1 MKTESEKDVSKGIR
15 ILQIVVGIIA
25 IALSMAVI
33 VNPGFGIEILVFLLS
48 LTLLVV
54 GIERVSIG
62 FLPYIKK
69 SSTRISNIVL
79 GGLAIALA
87 IIVIA
92 FPIFTIGFLVTLLA
106 IGLLFIGAARI
117 VHGVFN
123 KQTSKWSRILLIAV
137 GILSIGISF
146 MVFINPLLGI
156 FILTFMLAVNLLI
169 IGVESIVHGVSG
181 KKNIATSA
189 STSANINSHG
199 QWIIKTIIFY
209 WKDDIILEK
218 ELI

>member
-1 MKTESEKDVSKGIR
+1 MKTASEKGVSKGIR
-15 ILQIVVGIIA
+15 ILQIIVGIIA
-25 IALSMAVI
+25 IGLSIAVI
-33 VNPGFGIEILVFLLS
+33 INPGFGIEILVFLLS

-87 IIVIA
+87 IIIIA
-92 FPIFTIGFLVTLLA
+92 FPIFTIGILVTLLA
-106 IGLLFIGAARI
+106 LGLLFIGAARI
-117 VHGVFN
+117 VHGIFD
-123 KQTSKWSRILLIAV
+123 KQTSKWSRIFLVAV

-146 MVFINPLLGI
+146 LVFINPLVGI

-169 IGVESIVHGVSG
+169 IGIESIVHGVSG
-181 KKNIATSA
+181 KKNLA
-189 STSANINSHG
+189 SSESTNS
-199 QWIIKTIIFY
+199 TN
-209 WKDDIILEK
+209 
-218 ELI
+218 

>member
-1 MKTESEKDVSKGIR
+1 MKTASEKGVSKGIR
-15 ILQIVVGIIA
+15 ILQIIVGIIA
-25 IALSMAVI
+25 IGLSIAVI
-33 VNPGFGIEILVFLLS
+33 INPGFGIEILVFLLS

-87 IIVIA
+87 IIIIA
-92 FPIFTIGFLVTLLA
+92 FPIFTIGILVTLLA
-106 IGLLFIGAARI
+106 LGLLFIGAARI
-117 VHGVFN
+117 VHGIFD
-123 KQTSKWSRILLIAV
+123 KQTSKWSRIFLVAV

-146 MVFINPLLGI
+146 MVFINPLVGI

-169 IGVESIVHGVSG
+169 IGIESIVHGVSG
-181 KKNIATSA
+181 KKNLA
-189 STSANINSHG
+189 SSESTTRTN
-199 QWIIKTIIFY
+199 
-209 WKDDIILEK
+209 
-218 ELI
+218 

>member
-1 MKTESEKDVSKGIR
+1 MKTVSEQGVSKGIR
-15 ILQIVVGIIA
+15 ILQIIVGIIA
-25 IALSMAVI
+25 IALSIAVI
-33 VNPGFGIEILVFLLS
+33 VNPGFGIEILVFLVS

-54 GIERVSIG
+54 GIERVSIA

-79 GGLAIALA
+79 GGLAIALS

-92 FPIFTIGFLVTLLA
+92 FPIFAIGLLVTLLA
-106 IGLLFIGAARI
+106 LGLLFIGAARI
-117 VHGVFN
+117 VHGVLD
-123 KQTSKWSRILLIAV
+123 KQTSKWSRVLLVGV

-169 IGVESIVHGVSG
+169 IGIESIVHGVLCKRNLASSVS
-181 KKNIATSA
+181 SA
-189 STSANINSHG
+189 
-199 QWIIKTIIFY
+199 IISLN
-209 WKDDIILEK
+209 DQ
-218 ELI
+218 

>member
-1 MKTESEKDVSKGIR
+1 MKTASEQGISKGIR
-15 ILQIVVGIIA
+15 ILQIIVGIIA
-25 IALSMAVI
+25 IALSIAVI
-33 VNPGFGIEILVFLLS
+33 VNPGFGIEILVFLVS

-54 GIERVSIG
+54 GIERVSIA

-79 GGLAIALA
+79 GGLAIALS

-92 FPIFTIGFLVTLLA
+92 FPIFAIGLLVTLLA
-106 IGLLFIGAARI
+106 LGLLFIGAARI
-117 VHGVFN
+117 VHGVLD
-123 KQTSKWSRILLIAV
+123 KQTSKWSRVLLVGV

-169 IGVESIVHGVSG
+169 IGIESIVHGASG
-181 KKNIATSA
+181 KKNLATSA
-189 STSANINSHG
+189 SSTTTTTTTNSHD
-199 QWIIKTIIFY
+199 Q
-209 WKDDIILEK
+209 
-218 ELI
+218 

>member
-1 MKTESEKDVSKGIR
+1 MKTVSEQGVSKGIR
-15 ILQIVVGIIA
+15 ILQIIVGIIA
-25 IALSMAVI
+25 IALSIAVI
-33 VNPGFGIEILVFLLS
+33 VNPGFGIEILVFLVS

-54 GIERVSIG
+54 GIERVSIA

-79 GGLAIALA
+79 GGLAIALS

-92 FPIFTIGFLVTLLA
+92 FPIFAIGLLVTLLA
-106 IGLLFIGAARI
+106 LGLLFIGAARI
-117 VHGVFN
+117 VHGVLD
-123 KQTSKWSRILLIAV
+123 KQTSKWSRVLLVGV

-169 IGVESIVHGVSG
+169 IGIESIVHGASG
-181 KKNIATSA
+181 KKNLATSA
-189 STSANINSHG
+189 SSATTTTTTTNSHD
-199 QWIIKTIIFY
+199 Q
-209 WKDDIILEK
+209 
-218 ELI
+218 

>member
-1 MKTESEKDVSKGIR
+1 MKTVSEQGVSKGIR
-15 ILQIVVGIIA
+15 ILQIIVGIIA
-25 IALSMAVI
+25 IALSIAVI
-33 VNPGFGIEILVFLLS
+33 VNPGFGIEILVFLVS

-54 GIERVSIG
+54 GIERVSIA

-79 GGLAIALA
+79 GGLAIALS

-92 FPIFTIGFLVTLLA
+92 FPIFAIGLLVTLLA
-106 IGLLFIGAARI
+106 LGLLFIGAARI
-117 VHGVFN
+117 VHGVLD
-123 KQTSKWSRILLIAV
+123 KQTSKWSRVLLVGV

-169 IGVESIVHGVSG
+169 IGIESIVHGASG
-181 KKNIATSA
+181 KKNLATSA
-189 STSANINSHG
+189 SSATTTTTT
-199 QWIIKTIIFY
+199 QLT
-209 WKDDIILEK
+209 
-218 ELI
+218 

>member
-1 MKTESEKDVSKGIR
+1 MKTVSEQGVSKGIR
-15 ILQIVVGIIA
+15 ILQIIVGIIA
-25 IALSMAVI
+25 IALSIAVI
-33 VNPGFGIEILVFLLS
+33 VNPGFGIEILVFLVS

-54 GIERVSIG
+54 GIERVSIA

-79 GGLAIALA
+79 GGLAIALS

-92 FPIFTIGFLVTLLA
+92 FPIFAIGLLVTLLA
-106 IGLLFIGAARI
+106 LGLLFIGAARI
-117 VHGVFN
+117 VHGVLD
-123 KQTSKWSRILLIAV
+123 KQTSKWSRVLLVGV

-169 IGVESIVHGVSG
+169 IGIESIVHGASG
-181 KKNIATSA
+181 KKNLATSA
-189 STSANINSHG
+189 SSATTTTN
-199 QWIIKTIIFY
+199 
-209 WKDDIILEK
+209 
-218 ELI
+218 

>member
-1 MKTESEKDVSKGIR
+1 MKTSSEKGVSKGIR
-15 ILQIVVGIIA
+15 ILQVIVGIIA
-25 IALSMAVI
+25 IGLSIAVI
-33 VNPGFGIEILVFLLS
+33 INPGFGIEILVFLLS

-92 FPIFTIGFLVTLLA
+92 FPIFTIGILVTLLA
-106 IGLLFIGAARI
+106 LGLLFIGAARI
-117 VHGVFN
+117 VHGIFD
-123 KQTSKWSRILLIAV
+123 KQTSKWSRMFLVAV

-146 MVFINPLLGI
+146 MVFINPLVGI
-156 FILTFMLAVNLLI
+156 FILTFILAVNLLI
-169 IGVESIVHGVSG
+169 IGIESIVHGVSG
-181 KKNIATSA
+181 KKNLASSESTTS
-189 STSANINSHG
+189 TN
-199 QWIIKTIIFY
+199 
-209 WKDDIILEK
+209 
-218 ELI
+218 

>member
-1 MKTESEKDVSKGIR
+1 MKTASEKGVSKVIR
-15 ILQIVVGIIA
+15 ILQVIVGFIA
-25 IALSMAVI
+25 IGLSIAVI
-33 VNPGFGIEILVFLLS
+33 INPGFGIEILVFLLS

-87 IIVIA
+87 IIIIS
-92 FPIFTIGFLVTLLA
+92 FPIFTIGILVTLLA
-106 IGLLFIGAARI
+106 LGLLFIGAARI
-117 VHGVFN
+117 VHGIFDE
-123 KQTSKWSRILLIAV
+123 QTSKWSRMFLVAV

-146 MVFINPLLGI
+146 MVFINPLVGI

-169 IGVESIVHGVSG
+169 IGIESIVHGVSG
-181 KKNIATSA
+181 KKNLASSESTTS
-189 STSANINSHG
+189 TN
-199 QWIIKTIIFY
+199 
-209 WKDDIILEK
+209 
-218 ELI
+218 

>member
-1 MKTESEKDVSKGIR
+1 MKTVSEQGVSKGIR
-15 ILQIVVGIIA
+15 ILQIIVGIIA
-25 IALSMAVI
+25 IALSIAVI
-33 VNPGFGIEILVFLLS
+33 VNPGFGIEILVFLVS

-54 GIERVSIG
+54 GIERVSIA

-79 GGLAIALA
+79 GGLAIALS

-92 FPIFTIGFLVTLLA
+92 FPIFAIGLLVTLLA
-106 IGLLFIGAARI
+106 LGLLFIGAARI
-117 VHGVFN
+117 VHGVLD
-123 KQTSKWSRILLIAV
+123 KQTSKWSRVLLVGV

-169 IGVESIVHGVSG
+169 IGIESIVHGASG
-181 KKNIATSA
+181 KKNLATSA
-189 STSANINSHG
+189 SSATTTTTTN
-199 QWIIKTIIFY
+199 
-209 WKDDIILEK
+209 
-218 ELI
+218 

>member
-1 MKTESEKDVSKGIR
+1 MKTTSEKGVSKGIR
-15 ILQIVVGIIA
+15 ILQVIVGIIA
-25 IALSMAVI
+25 IGLSIAVI
-33 VNPGFGIEILVFLLS
+33 INPGFGIEILVFLLS

-92 FPIFTIGFLVTLLA
+92 FPIFTIGILVTLLA
-106 IGLLFIGAARI
+106 LGLLFIGAARI
-117 VHGVFN
+117 VHGIFD
-123 KQTSKWSRILLIAV
+123 KQTSKWSRMFLVAV

-146 MVFINPLLGI
+146 MVFINPLVGI
-156 FILTFMLAVNLLI
+156 FILTFILAVNLLI
-169 IGVESIVHGVSG
+169 IGIESIVHGVSG
-181 KKNIATSA
+181 KKNLASSESTTS
-189 STSANINSHG
+189 TN
-199 QWIIKTIIFY
+199 
-209 WKDDIILEK
+209 
-218 ELI
+218 

>member
-1 MKTESEKDVSKGIR
+1 MKTASEKGVSTGIR
-15 ILQIVVGIIA
+15 ILQIIVGIIA
-25 IALSMAVI
+25 IGLSIAVI
-33 VNPGFGIEILVFLLS
+33 INPGFGIEILVFLLS

-87 IIVIA
+87 IIIIA
-92 FPIFTIGFLVTLLA
+92 FPIFTIGILVTLLA
-106 IGLLFIGAARI
+106 LGLLFIGAARI
-117 VHGVFN
+117 VHGIFD
-123 KQTSKWSRILLIAV
+123 KQTSKWSRIFLVAV

-146 MVFINPLLGI
+146 MVFINPLVGI

-169 IGVESIVHGVSG
+169 IGIESIVHGVSG
-181 KKNIATSA
+181 KKNLASSESTTSP
-189 STSANINSHG
+189 N
-199 QWIIKTIIFY
+199 
-209 WKDDIILEK
+209 
-218 ELI
+218 